1 MPYKDGTKSGGKK
14 KGSRNK
20 STLSRLAAIEDASK
34 KIANADGSGVFPGDA
49 QAFLQIIYKTE
60 SFPLDVRMRAA
71 EMANTRERS
80 ALQAFDST
88 ITDQRVYVVEMPA
101 PVKDLDEWKRL
112 YCQEQPAPDAEANA
126 EWKERLARI
135 ADNAKDRLQ

>member
-1 MPYKDGTKSGGKK
+1 
-14 KGSRNK
+14 
-20 STLSRLAAIEDASK
+20 
-34 KIANADGSGVFPGDA
+34 
-49 QAFLQIIYKTE
+49 
-60 SFPLDVRMRAA
+60 A

-80 ALQAFDST
+80 ALQAVDST
-88 ITDQRVYVVEMPA
+88 ITDRRVYVVEMPA

-112 YCQEQPAPDAEANA
+112 YCQEQPALDADANA